1 MNARQ
6 REHPYTRMGRADFGR
21 CLAGD
26 LSLILLIGWLFYD
39 SLVSAIVLFPGIFW
53 LLQEQKKTLRRKRR
67 QEMQRQF
74 LDAIQMMAASLQSGY
89 SVENAIRASAKELKK
104 LYPCDAFIVL
114 EFQNLALQLDR
125 NRSVEELLQDLG
137 ERSQVED
144 LQSFAEVFLTAK
156 RTGGDLLHVI
166 RNTALCIR
174 QKQET
179 IAEIETVLTG
189 KMTEQKVMSLMP
201 LLILLYV
208 RLTSPEFLSG
218 LYGNLTGRT
227 VMTVC
232 LLIYA
237 MAYLWG
243 KKIVRIEV

>member
-1 MNARQ
+1 MAILCRNFYTGNTVDIAR
-6 REHPYTRMGRADFGR
+6 
-21 CLAGD
+21 
-26 LSLILLIGWLFYD
+26 
-39 SLVSAIVLFPGIFW
+39 SLVDCYLVRRYEGQLLVCRITETEAYVGAIDKAAPSYGYHKTARNATMFGPPGHAYIYLIYGMHCCLNFVTEPEGEPSAVL
-53 LLQEQKKTLRRKRR
+53 LRG
-67 QEMQRQF
+67 
-74 LDAIQMMAASLQSGY
+74 LAPVHG
-89 SVENAIRASAKELKK
+89 
-104 LYPCDAFIVL
+104 L
-114 EFQNLALQLDR
+114 EALCR
-125 NRSVEELLQDLG
+125 LLQDLG

-144 LQSFAEVFLTAK
+144 LQSFAEVFLTVK

-166 RNTALCIR
+166 RNTVSCIR

-179 IAEIETVLTG
+179 VAEIETVLTG

-218 LYGNLTGRT
+218 MYGNLTGRA

-237 MAYLWG
+237 VAYLWG
-243 KKIVRIEV
+243 KKIVGIEV

>member
-1 MNARQ
+1 
-6 REHPYTRMGRADFGR
+6 MGRADVGR
-21 CLAGD
+21 YLAAD
-26 LSLILLIGWLFYD
+26 LALILLLGWLFYD
-39 SLVSAIVLFPGIFW
+39 SLISAIGLLPGMFW
-53 LLQEQKKTLRRKRR
+53 MLQEQKNTLRRRRR
-67 QEMQRQF
+67 QEMQQQF

-89 SVENAIRASAKELKK
+89 SVENVVRASAKELEK
-104 LYPCDAFIVL
+104 LYPRDAFIVL
-114 EFQNLALQLDR
+114 EFRNLAFQLDR
-125 NRSVEELLQDLG
+125 NRSVEDLLQELG

-166 RNTALCIR
+166 RNTVSCIR

-218 LYGNLTGRT
+218 MYGNLTGRA

-237 MAYLWG
+237 VAYLWG